1 MLIAREVE
9 ELPAETHVL
18 FVPVAIQGQNNSLP
32 AGTRITVN
40 KISYV
45 TNTADIG
52 VLLGPRSVLVAL
64 TELEGAIGESLT

>member
-1 MLIAREVE
+1 M
-9 ELPAETHVL
+9 L

-64 TELEGAIGESLT
+64 TELVRWPRTFTGSADMWR